1 VLAPV
6 CLTALGLVLF
16 AVSSEFRFLSPI
28 FMVGMLFGPFLLWV
42 PRSPPASPDQNL
54 AATSSTPQ

>member
-1 VLAPV
+1 
-6 CLTALGLVLF
+6 
-16 AVSSEFRFLSPI
+16 
-28 FMVGMLFGPFLLWV
+28 VGMLFGPFLLWV